1 MSAFFAFLALAV
13 IGTMV
18 YNFTKAGSQGGQ
30 EVSSVTGFGNTIFND
45 LVGK

>member
-1 MSAFFAFLALAV
+1 MSALFAFLGLAV

-18 YNFTKAGSQGGQ
+18 YNFTKSGSGGPS
-30 EVSSVTGFGNTIFND
+30 EVSSVTNFGNSLFAD

>member
-1 MSAFFAFLALAV
+1 MSAFFAFLGLAI

-18 YNFTKAGSQGGQ
+18 YNFTKSGSGGPSI
-30 EVSSVTGFGNTIFND
+30 VGTVGSFGNNLFND

>member
-1 MSAFFAFLALAV
+1 MAAFFAFLGLAV

-18 YNFTKAGSQGGQ
+18 YNFTKSGSGGPA
-30 EVSSVTGFGNTIFND
+30 EVSSVGSFGSNLFAD